1 MRPAPGEAL
10 DELERRPHVDGEVP
24 VEGLH
29 GRVEEPAVDRLGVAE
44 DEARDRAE
52 LALDPVEDPLG
63 RARVHQVGLDRV
75 RASAGALDGLGDP
88 RRVVG
93 LRAPGHA
100 RVVGRPVREGDVPAA
115 ECQVLGDGRAE
126 PRDPADARDQ
136 RDGPDGRVGMRGVAH
151 EPISWYAANSSASSG
166 PLSTLARP
174 TPSSTMKRIMSP
186 RAFLSRFMLATSVG
200 QRPTG

>member
-1 MRPAPGEAL
+1 VSSSAL
-10 DELERRPHVDGEVP
+10 SLG
-24 VEGLH
+24 GL
-29 GRVEEPAVDRLGVAE
+29 
-44 DEARDRAE
+44 
-52 LALDPVEDPLG
+52 EDPLG
-63 RARVHQVGLDRV
+63 RAGVHQVGLDRV

-88 RRVVG
+88 RGVVG

-115 ECQVLGDGRAE
+115 ERQVLRDGRAE
-126 PRDPADARDQ
+126 PRDPADARDEG
-136 RDGPDGRVGMRGVAH
+136 DGPRRVRMRGVGH